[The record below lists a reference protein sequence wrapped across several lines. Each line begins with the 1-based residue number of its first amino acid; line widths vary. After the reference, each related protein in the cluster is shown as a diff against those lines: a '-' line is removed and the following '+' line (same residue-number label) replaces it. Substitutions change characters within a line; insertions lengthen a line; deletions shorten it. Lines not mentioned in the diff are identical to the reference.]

1 MKAGVIAVVVAVA
14 VAMLS
19 CCHVC
24 LAEVDYYEVR
34 RGVVEIASS
43 GVCAVCELTD
53 RPLCARTHGQVLGV
67 ARDANA
73 RTIKKAYRKL
83 SLKYHP
89 DKQAEPSQTTQDMFV
104 KVADGIQYHKATI
117 TKGMA

>member
-1 MKAGVIAVVVAVA
+1 MIAVIVAVA
-14 VAMLS
+14 VALLG

-24 LAEVDYYEVR
+24 LADVDYYEVR

-43 GVCAVCELTD
+43 GVCELTD
-53 RPLCARTHGQVLGV
+53 TPLCACTPGQVLGV

-104 KVADGIQYHKATI
+104 KVADGIKDHKATRSP
-117 TKGMA
+117 GHQLD